1 MAYRGK
7 YIVENINKTRIKKG
21 LDPGSGRR
29 GEFYKGE
36 QRFKVNE
43 KGNKVEIKCT
53 SCSEFKK
60 VKEFNYLYR
69 KSSVCKDCYVQR
81 ENNVLTRKGEFR
93 IVGGKRKQF
102 RVYDEKTFMVLEKRC
117 NDCGEMKELDQF
129 NRNSNNNIDGR
140 VGRCKPCSDNKRN
153 SSGVKSP
160 PQSKFNRR
168 RVSSRKS
175 K

>member
-1 MAYRGK
+1 
-7 YIVENINKTRIKKG
+7 
-21 LDPGSGRR
+21 
-29 GEFYKGE
+29 
-36 QRFKVNE
+36 
-43 KGNKVEIKCT
+43 
-53 SCSEFKK
+53 
-60 VKEFNYLYR
+60 
-69 KSSVCKDCYVQR
+69 
-81 ENNVLTRKGEFR
+81 
-93 IVGGKRKQF
+93 
-102 RVYDEKTFMVLEKRC
+102 MVLEKRC